1 MFNKLKQMFSSVPK
15 EEKKV
20 VVKNPMDDAPEIVQQ
35 YHRIQERIYSAIKEE
50 HLMKLIGFNFNAQ
63 INHNLHEL
71 PVNIEG
77 LIKNLEVLTE
87 DYELTKSDNFWSKVK
102 EVFSTFSLAKN
113 KEQVIAY
120 YDEQKKLDTSN
131 KLVEERFFFYSSDV
145 DLEKFENKEVKE
157 VSVEERFERINQ
169 LYLSQIKRAI
179 AQNNLWP
186 ISFLLPNILAQEE
199 VGEHNYYLAK
209 TIEKLMQTEGFEVN
223 DQFWVTLNK
232 LLLICTDLE
241 KEKEYKELQEYIDE
255 EKDLKTLEIL
265 K

>member
-1 MFNKLKQMFSSVPK
+1 MFNKLKQMFSSAPK
-15 EEKKV
+15 EEKKI

-77 LIKNLEVLTE
+77 LVKKLETLTE
-87 DYELTKSDNFWSKVK
+87 DYELTKSDNFWPKVK
-102 EVFSTFSLAKN
+102 EVFASFSLVKN
-113 KEQVIAY
+113 KEQVLEFY
-120 YDEQKKLDTSN
+120 EEQSKLDTSKN
-131 KLVEERFFFYSSDV
+131 VIEERFFFYSSDI
-145 DLEKFENKEVKE
+145 DFDHFKDKEIKEVTE
-157 VSVEERFERINQ
+157 EERFERINQ
-169 LYLSQIKRAI
+169 LYLSQITRAI

-223 DQFWVTLNK
+223 DQFWNTLNK
-232 LLLICTDLE
+232 LLLICTDPQ
-241 KEKEYKELQEYIDE
+241 KEKEFTELQEYIDE
-255 EKDLKTLEIL
+255 EKDLNVLEIL
-265 K
+265 H